1 MRQAKAAADQATV
14 AEQRFDFLRRGAG
27 GHVEILGMAAD
38 QQVADCAADQVGT
51 KARFAQA
58 VQHAQRVGA
67 DVLARDG
74 VLIAWDDAQ
83 RERRCN

>member
-1 MRQAKAAADQATV
+1 MRQAEAAADQTTV
-14 AEQRFDFLRRGAG
+14 AEQRFDFFRRGAG
-27 GHVEILGMAAD
+27 GDVEILGMPANQKVTD
-38 QQVADCAADQVGT
+38 RAADQVGA

-58 VQHAQRVGA
+58 IQHAQRVWA

-74 VLIAWDDAQ
+74 VLIAWNDAQ

>member
-1 MRQAKAAADQATV
+1 MRQTKTAADQAAI
-14 AEQRFDFLRRGAG
+14 AEQRFDFFRRGTG
-27 GHVEILGMAAD
+27 GDVEILGVAAD
-38 QQVADCAADQVGT
+38 QQIADRAADQIGA
-51 KARFAQA
+51 KAGFAQA

-67 DVLARDG
+67 DVLARNG